1 MSVKGNTMKS
11 EQIESAVIG
20 TAQTVVSFCETMNG
34 VQVERLIAH
43 QDVIDEMISQ
53 LIETTSRIDNWNESM
68 RGLAALRGPQ

>member
-1 MSVKGNTMKS
+1 MKS

-20 TAQTVVSFCETMNG
+20 TDQAVVSFCETMNG